1 MIAVAC
7 LMALRLSYPSN
18 FSLKFA
24 PDSIHYGG
32 GQYDWGRV
40 PKLGDWSWESHIR
53 RITSKTASMNRHF
66 RVTNLPTTFCRRLRR
81 MPGFER
87 MNRRFG
93 VTNMPTAFCLCLRRM
108 HGFEGLWS
116 SYRTSYS
123 ETSLIEGSATSLPR
137 P

>member
-7 LMALRLSYPSN
+7 LMELRLSYPSN

-40 PKLGDWSWESHIR
+40 SKLGDWSWESHIR

-66 RVTNLPTTFCRRLRR
+66 RVTNLPTTFC
-81 MPGFER
+81 
-87 MNRRFG
+87 
-93 VTNMPTAFCLCLRRM
+93 LCLRRM

-123 ETSLIEGSATSLPR
+123 ETSLIEAATTNSRRRHPPKLAFASTGEAVHR
-137 P
+137 ALSDGVA

>member
-7 LMALRLSYPSN
+7 LMELRLSYPSN

-66 RVTNLPTTFCRRLRR
+66 RVTNLPTTFC
-81 MPGFER
+81 
-87 MNRRFG
+87 
-93 VTNMPTAFCLCLRRM
+93 LCLRRM

-123 ETSLIEGSATSLPR
+123 ETSLIGGSATSLPR
-137 P
+137 A